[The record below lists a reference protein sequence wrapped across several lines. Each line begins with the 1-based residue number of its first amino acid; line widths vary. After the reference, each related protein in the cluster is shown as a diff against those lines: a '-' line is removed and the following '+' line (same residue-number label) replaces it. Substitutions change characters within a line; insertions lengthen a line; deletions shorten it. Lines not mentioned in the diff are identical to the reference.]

1 MNIDSIQIEAPKASS
16 QSKNSTDSSSNTGFS
31 DYLLSSNKNE
41 PPTSS
46 TTNSNQSNV
55 DKLNNQSIKES
66 TNSSNRLSI
75 DLSRGLEG
83 LLGQV
88 LKSNATRDQEQAI
101 TIEDMSNILGV
112 TSLTDLNKLL
122 NSSIDEATLSTES
135 ISLDKLGELLG
146 VNVEDLQAAIQKL
159 TSDDTQAKDVWDLL
173 AGIDQNAFAFM
184 QNLMSS
190 ISGEKG
196 ATVSQTQASDV
207 LGFLK
212 LVELA
217 APKTD
222 LVLSQELQVFQV
234 KEWMSAL
241 STKVEQLL
249 NQASSSQLP
258 LVKTKDV
265 QPLLINLTEASA
277 NESVTTSV
285 ATTLTETKG
294 TANTTVTLTLPTN
307 KASQAET
314 FVKEFQAIMNRS
326 QISNA
331 QGMTKLLIKL
341 YPENLGTIRVELV
354 QKDGVMTARLLAST
368 AIGKEML
375 DSQLNSLK
383 QGLVNQNIQLDRID
397 VTQALSDANRQ
408 EKGQHQFNQSFKQQA
423 HDQDDQNK
431 GEQDEEITFSDY
443 LMEMEV

>member
-1 MNIDSIQIEAPKASS
+1 M
-16 QSKNSTDSSSNTGFS
+16 
-31 DYLLSSNKNE
+31 
-41 PPTSS
+41 
-46 TTNSNQSNV
+46 
-55 DKLNNQSIKES
+55 NNQSIKEP
-66 TNSSNRLSI
+66 TFSSNRLSI

-88 LKSNATRDQEQAI
+88 LNNSATGDQEQAI

-122 NSSIDEATLSTES
+122 NSSIDEATLSNES

-159 TSDDTQAKDVWDLL
+159 TGDDTQAKDVWDLL
-173 AGIDQNAFAFM
+173 AGIDQNAFALM

-207 LGFLK
+207 LKFLK

-222 LVLSQELQVFQV
+222 LVLNQELQVFQV
-234 KEWMSAL
+234 KEWISAL

-249 NQASSSQLP
+249 NQASSSQLS
-258 LVKTKDV
+258 LVKSKDV
-265 QPLLINLTEASA
+265 QPLMINLTDASA
-277 NESVTTSV
+277 NESVT
-285 ATTLTETKG
+285 TTLTETKG

-326 QISNA
+326 QTSNA

-368 AIGKEML
+368 ALGKEML

-397 VTQALSDANRQ
+397 VAQALSDASRQ
-408 EKGQHQFNQSFKQQA
+408 EKGQNQFNQSFKQQA
-423 HDQDDQNK
+423 QDQDAKNK
-431 GEQDEEITFSDY
+431 DEQDEELTFSNY

>member
-16 QSKNSTDSSSNTGFS
+16 QSKNSTDSSTNTGFS
-31 DYLLSSNKNE
+31 DYLLSSNKTE

-46 TTNSNQSNV
+46 TTNSNSNQSNI

-66 TNSSNRLSI
+66 TFSSNRLSI

-88 LKSNATRDQEQAI
+88 LKSNTAGDQEQAI
-101 TIEDMSNILGV
+101 TLEDMSNILGV

-122 NSSIDEATLSTES
+122 NSAIDEATLSTES
-135 ISLDKLGELLG
+135 VSLDKLGELLG

-159 TSDDTQAKDVWDLL
+159 TGDDTQAKDVWDLL

-184 QNLMSS
+184 QNLMAS

-196 ATVSQTQASDV
+196 ATVSQTQASNV
-207 LGFLK
+207 LKFLK

-217 APKTD
+217 VPKTD
-222 LVLSQELQVFQV
+222 LVLNQELQVFQV

-258 LVKTKDV
+258 LIKSKDV
-265 QPLLINLTEASA
+265 QPLMLNLTDASA
-277 NESVTTSV
+277 NESVT
-285 ATTLTETKG
+285 TTLTETKG

-326 QISNA
+326 QTSNA

-341 YPENLGTIRVELV
+341 YPENLGTIRVELI

-368 AIGKEML
+368 ALGKEML
-375 DSQLNSLK
+375 DSQLNTLK

-408 EKGQHQFNQSFKQQA
+408 EKGQNQFNQSFKQQA
-423 HDQDDQNK
+423 QDQDAKDK
-431 GEQDEEITFSDY
+431 DELDEELTFSDY

>member
-16 QSKNSTDSSSNTGFS
+16 QSKNSTDSSTNTGFS
-31 DYLLSSNKNE
+31 DYLLSSNKTE

-46 TTNSNQSNV
+46 TTNSNSNQSNI

-66 TNSSNRLSI
+66 TFSSNKLSI

-88 LKSNATRDQEQAI
+88 LKSNTAGNQEQAI

-122 NSSIDEATLSTES
+122 NSAIDEATLSTES

-159 TSDDTQAKDVWDLL
+159 TGDDTQAKDVWDLL

-184 QNLMSS
+184 QNLMAS

-207 LGFLK
+207 LKFLK

-217 APKTD
+217 VPKTD
-222 LVLSQELQVFQV
+222 LVLNQELQVFQV

-258 LVKTKDV
+258 LIKSKDV
-265 QPLLINLTEASA
+265 QPLMINLTDASA
-277 NESVTTSV
+277 NESVT
-285 ATTLTETKG
+285 TTLTETKG

-326 QISNA
+326 QTSNA

-368 AIGKEML
+368 ALGKEML
-375 DSQLNSLK
+375 DSQLNTLK

-408 EKGQHQFNQSFKQQA
+408 EKGQNQFNQSFKQQA
-423 HDQDDQNK
+423 QDQDAKNK
-431 GEQDEEITFSDY
+431 DEQDEELTFSDY

>member
-1 MNIDSIQIEAPKASS
+1 MNIESIQIEAPKASS
-16 QSKNSTDSSSNTGFS
+16 QSKKSTDSQSNTGFS
-31 DYLLSSNKNE
+31 EYLLSSNKNE
-41 PPTSS
+41 PPATA
-46 TTNSNQSNV
+46 TTNSKQSNI
-55 DKLNNQSIKES
+55 DKLNNQSIKEP
-66 TNSSNRLSI
+66 TFSSNRLSI

-88 LKSNATRDQEQAI
+88 LNSSATGDQEQAI

-122 NSSIDEATLSTES
+122 NSSIDEATLSNES

-159 TSDDTQAKDVWDLL
+159 TGDDTQAKDVWDLL
-173 AGIDQNAFAFM
+173 AGIDQNAFALM

-207 LGFLK
+207 LKFLK

-222 LVLSQELQVFQV
+222 LVLNQELQVFQV
-234 KEWMSAL
+234 KEWISAL

-258 LVKTKDV
+258 LVKSKDV
-265 QPLLINLTEASA
+265 QPLMINLTDASA
-277 NESVTTSV
+277 NESVT
-285 ATTLTETKG
+285 TTLTETKG

-326 QISNA
+326 QTSNA

-368 AIGKEML
+368 ALGKEML

-397 VTQALSDANRQ
+397 VAQALSDASRQ
-408 EKGQHQFNQSFKQQA
+408 EKGQNQFNQSFKQQA
-423 HDQDDQNK
+423 QDQDAKNK
-431 GEQDEEITFSDY
+431 DEQDEELTFSDY

>member
-1 MNIDSIQIEAPKASS
+1 MNIESIQIEAPKASS
-16 QSKNSTDSSSNTGFS
+16 QSIKSTDSQSNTGFS
-31 DYLLSSNKNE
+31 EYLLSSNKNE
-41 PPTSS
+41 PATSS
-46 TTNSNQSNV
+46 ETNSKQSNI
-55 DKLNNQSIKES
+55 DKLNNQSIKEP
-66 TNSSNRLSI
+66 TFSSNRLSI

-88 LKSNATRDQEQAI
+88 LNSSSTGDQEQAI

-122 NSSIDEATLSTES
+122 NSSIDEATLSNES

-159 TSDDTQAKDVWDLL
+159 TGDDTQAKDIWDLL

-184 QNLMSS
+184 KNLMSS
-190 ISGEKG
+190 ISGEKD

-207 LGFLK
+207 LKFLK

-222 LVLSQELQVFQV
+222 LVLNQELQVFQV

-258 LVKTKDV
+258 LVKSKDV
-265 QPLLINLTEASA
+265 QPLMINLTDASA
-277 NESVTTSV
+277 NESVT
-285 ATTLTETKG
+285 TTLTETKG

-326 QISNA
+326 QTSNA

-368 AIGKEML
+368 ALGKEML

-383 QGLVNQNIQLDRID
+383 QSLVNQNIQLDRID
-397 VTQALSDANRQ
+397 VAQALSDASRQ
-408 EKGQHQFNQSFKQQA
+408 EKGQNQFNQSFKQQA
-423 HDQDDQNK
+423 QDQDTKNK
-431 GEQDEEITFSDY
+431 DEQDEELTFSDY

>member
-1 MNIDSIQIEAPKASS
+1 MNIESIQIEAPKASS
-16 QSKNSTDSSSNTGFS
+16 QSKKSTDSQSNTGFS
-31 DYLLSSNKNE
+31 EYLLSSNKNE
-41 PPTSS
+41 PTTSS
-46 TTNSNQSNV
+46 ETNSKQSNI

-66 TNSSNRLSI
+66 TISSNRLSI

-88 LKSNATRDQEQAI
+88 LNSSATGDQEQAI

-122 NSSIDEATLSTES
+122 NSSIDEATLSNES

-159 TSDDTQAKDVWDLL
+159 TGDDTQAKDIWDLL

-207 LGFLK
+207 LKFLK

-222 LVLSQELQVFQV
+222 LVLNQELQVFQV

-258 LVKTKDV
+258 LVKSKDV
-265 QPLLINLTEASA
+265 QPLMINLTDASA
-277 NESVTTSV
+277 NESVT
-285 ATTLTETKG
+285 TTLTETKG

-326 QISNA
+326 QTSNA

-368 AIGKEML
+368 ALGKEML

-397 VTQALSDANRQ
+397 VAQALSDASRQ
-408 EKGQHQFNQSFKQQA
+408 EKGQNQFNQSFKQQA
-423 HDQDDQNK
+423 QDQDAKNK
-431 GEQDEEITFSDY
+431 DEQDEELTFSDY

>member
-1 MNIDSIQIEAPKASS
+1 MNIESIQIEAPKASS
-16 QSKNSTDSSSNTGFS
+16 QSKKSTDSQSNTGFS
-31 DYLLSSNKNE
+31 EYLLSSNKNE
-41 PPTSS
+41 PPASA
-46 TTNSNQSNV
+46 TTNSKQSNI
-55 DKLNNQSIKES
+55 DKLNNQSIKEP
-66 TNSSNRLSI
+66 TFSSNRLSI

-88 LKSNATRDQEQAI
+88 LNSSATGDQEQAI
-101 TIEDMSNILGV
+101 TIEDISNILGV

-122 NSSIDEATLSTES
+122 NSSIDEATLSNES

-146 VNVEDLQAAIQKL
+146 VNVEDLQATIQKL
-159 TSDDTQAKDVWDLL
+159 TGDDTQAKDVWDLL
-173 AGIDQNAFAFM
+173 TGIDQNAFALM

-207 LGFLK
+207 LKFLK

-222 LVLSQELQVFQV
+222 LVLNQELQVFQV
-234 KEWMSAL
+234 KEWISAL

-258 LVKTKDV
+258 LVKSKDV
-265 QPLLINLTEASA
+265 QPLMINLTDASA
-277 NESVTTSV
+277 NESVT
-285 ATTLTETKG
+285 TTLTETKG

-326 QISNA
+326 QTSNA

-354 QKDGVMTARLLAST
+354 QKDGVITARLLAST
-368 AIGKEML
+368 ALGKEML

-397 VTQALSDANRQ
+397 VAQALSDASRQ
-408 EKGQHQFNQSFKQQA
+408 EKGQNQFNQSFKQQA
-423 HDQDDQNK
+423 QDQDAKNK
-431 GEQDEEITFSDY
+431 DEQDEELTFSDY

>member
-1 MNIDSIQIEAPKASS
+1 M
-16 QSKNSTDSSSNTGFS
+16 
-31 DYLLSSNKNE
+31 LSSNKTE

-46 TTNSNQSNV
+46 TTNSNSNQSNI

-66 TNSSNRLSI
+66 TFSSNRLSI

-88 LKSNATRDQEQAI
+88 LKSNTAGDQEQAI

-122 NSSIDEATLSTES
+122 NSAIDEATLSTES

-159 TSDDTQAKDVWDLL
+159 TGDDTQAKDVWDLL

-184 QNLMSS
+184 QNLMAS

-196 ATVSQTQASDV
+196 ATVSQNQASDV
-207 LGFLK
+207 LKFLK

-217 APKTD
+217 VPKTD
-222 LVLSQELQVFQV
+222 LVLNQELQVFQV

-258 LVKTKDV
+258 LIKSKDV
-265 QPLLINLTEASA
+265 QPLMLNLTDASA
-277 NESVTTSV
+277 NESVT
-285 ATTLTETKG
+285 TTLTETKG

-326 QISNA
+326 QTSNA

-368 AIGKEML
+368 ALGKEML
-375 DSQLNSLK
+375 DSQLNTLK

-408 EKGQHQFNQSFKQQA
+408 EKGQNQFNQSFKQQA
-423 HDQDDQNK
+423 QDQDAKNK
-431 GEQDEEITFSDY
+431 DEQDEELTFSDY

>member
-16 QSKNSTDSSSNTGFS
+16 QTKKSTDSKTNTGFS
-31 DYLLSSNKNE
+31 EYLLSSNKNE
-41 PPTSS
+41 PPASA
-46 TTNSNQSNV
+46 TTNSKQSNI
-55 DKLNNQSIKES
+55 DKLNNQSIQES
-66 TNSSNRLSI
+66 AVSSNRLSI

-83 LLGQV
+83 LLGKV
-88 LKSNATRDQEQAI
+88 LNSNATGDQEQAI

-122 NSSIDEATLSTES
+122 NGSIDEAALSNES
-135 ISLDKLGELLG
+135 ISLDKIGELLG

-159 TSDDTQAKDVWDLL
+159 TGDDTQAKDIWDFL

-196 ATVSQTQASDV
+196 ATVSQSQASDV
-207 LGFLK
+207 LKFLK

-222 LVLSQELQVFQV
+222 LVLNQELQVFQV

-258 LVKTKDV
+258 LVKSKDV
-265 QPLLINLTEASA
+265 QPLMINLTDASA
-277 NESVTTSV
+277 NESVTT
-285 ATTLTETKG
+285 TLTETKG
-294 TANTTVTLTLPTN
+294 TVNTTVTLTLPTN

-326 QISNA
+326 QTSNA

-368 AIGKEML
+368 ALGKEML

-397 VTQALSDANRQ
+397 VAQALSDASRQ
-408 EKGQHQFNQSFKQQA
+408 EKGQNQFNQSFKQQA
-423 HDQDDQNK
+423 QDQDAKNK
-431 GEQDEEITFSDY
+431 DEQDEELTFSDY

>member
-16 QSKNSTDSSSNTGFS
+16 QTKKSTDSKTNTGFS
-31 DYLLSSNKNE
+31 EYLLSSNKNE
-41 PPTSS
+41 PPASA
-46 TTNSNQSNV
+46 TTNSKQSNI
-55 DKLNNQSIKES
+55 DKLNNQSIQES
-66 TNSSNRLSI
+66 AVSSNRLSI

-83 LLGQV
+83 LLGKV
-88 LKSNATRDQEQAI
+88 LNSNATGDQEQAI

-122 NSSIDEATLSTES
+122 NGSIDEAALSNES
-135 ISLDKLGELLG
+135 ISLDKIGELLG

-159 TSDDTQAKDVWDLL
+159 TGDGTQAKDIWDLL

-196 ATVSQTQASDV
+196 ATVSQSQASDV
-207 LGFLK
+207 LKFLK

-222 LVLSQELQVFQV
+222 LVLNQELQVFQV

-258 LVKTKDV
+258 LVKSKDV
-265 QPLLINLTEASA
+265 QPLMINLTDASA
-277 NESVTTSV
+277 NESVT
-285 ATTLTETKG
+285 TTLTETKG

-326 QISNA
+326 QTSNA

-368 AIGKEML
+368 ALGKEML

-397 VTQALSDANRQ
+397 VAQALSDASRQ
-408 EKGQHQFNQSFKQQA
+408 EKGQNQFNQSFKQQA
-423 HDQDDQNK
+423 QDQDAKNK
-431 GEQDEEITFSDY
+431 DEQDEELTFSDY

>member
-1 MNIDSIQIEAPKASS
+1 MNIESIQIEAPKASS
-16 QSKNSTDSSSNTGFS
+16 QSIKSTDSQSNTGFS
-31 DYLLSSNKNE
+31 EYLLSSNKNE
-41 PPTSS
+41 PATSS
-46 TTNSNQSNV
+46 ETNSKQSNI
-55 DKLNNQSIKES
+55 DKLNNQSIKEP
-66 TNSSNRLSI
+66 TFSSNRLSI

-88 LKSNATRDQEQAI
+88 LNSSSTGDQEQAI

-122 NSSIDEATLSTES
+122 NSSIDEATLSNES

-159 TSDDTQAKDVWDLL
+159 TGDDTQAKDIWDLL

-184 QNLMSS
+184 KNLMSS
-190 ISGEKG
+190 ISGEKD

-207 LGFLK
+207 LKFLK

-222 LVLSQELQVFQV
+222 LVLNQELQVFQV

-258 LVKTKDV
+258 LVKSKDV
-265 QPLLINLTEASA
+265 QPLMINLTDASA
-277 NESVTTSV
+277 NESVT
-285 ATTLTETKG
+285 TTLTETKG

-326 QISNA
+326 QTSNS

-368 AIGKEML
+368 ALGKEML

-383 QGLVNQNIQLDRID
+383 QSLVNQNIQLDRID
-397 VTQALSDANRQ
+397 VAQALSDASRQ
-408 EKGQHQFNQSFKQQA
+408 EKGQNQFNQSFKQQA
-423 HDQDDQNK
+423 QDQDTKNK
-431 GEQDEEITFSDY
+431 DEQDEELTFSDY

>member
-16 QSKNSTDSSSNTGFS
+16 QSKNSTDSSTNTGFS
-31 DYLLSSNKNE
+31 DYLLSSNKTE

-46 TTNSNQSNV
+46 TTNSNSNQSNI

-66 TNSSNRLSI
+66 TFSSNRLSI

-88 LKSNATRDQEQAI
+88 LKSNTAGDQEQAI

-122 NSSIDEATLSTES
+122 NSAIDEATLSTES

-159 TSDDTQAKDVWDLL
+159 TGDDTQAKDVWDLL

-184 QNLMSS
+184 QNLMAS

-196 ATVSQTQASDV
+196 ATVSQNQASDV
-207 LGFLK
+207 LKFLK

-217 APKTD
+217 VPKTD
-222 LVLSQELQVFQV
+222 LVLNQELQVFQV

-258 LVKTKDV
+258 LIKSKDV
-265 QPLLINLTEASA
+265 QPLMLNLTDASA
-277 NESVTTSV
+277 NESVT
-285 ATTLTETKG
+285 TTLTETKG

-326 QISNA
+326 QTSNA

-368 AIGKEML
+368 ALGKEML
-375 DSQLNSLK
+375 DSQLNTLK

-408 EKGQHQFNQSFKQQA
+408 EKGQNQFNQSFKQQA
-423 HDQDDQNK
+423 QDQDAKNK
-431 GEQDEEITFSDY
+431 DEQDEELTFSDY

>member
-1 MNIDSIQIEAPKASS
+1 MNIESIQIEAPKASS
-16 QSKNSTDSSSNTGFS
+16 QSKKSTDSQSNTGFS
-31 DYLLSSNKNE
+31 EYLLSSNKNE
-41 PPTSS
+41 PPASA
-46 TTNSNQSNV
+46 TTNSKQSNI
-55 DKLNNQSIKES
+55 DKLNNQSIKEP
-66 TNSSNRLSI
+66 TFSSNRLSI

-88 LKSNATRDQEQAI
+88 LNSSATGDQEQAI
-101 TIEDMSNILGV
+101 TIEDISNILGV

-122 NSSIDEATLSTES
+122 NSSIDEATLSNES

-146 VNVEDLQAAIQKL
+146 VNVEDLQATIQKL
-159 TSDDTQAKDVWDLL
+159 TGDDTQAKDVWDLL
-173 AGIDQNAFAFM
+173 AGIDQNAFALM

-207 LGFLK
+207 LKFLK

-222 LVLSQELQVFQV
+222 LVLNQELQVFQV
-234 KEWMSAL
+234 KEWISAL

-258 LVKTKDV
+258 LVKSKDV
-265 QPLLINLTEASA
+265 QPLMINLTDASA
-277 NESVTTSV
+277 NESVT
-285 ATTLTETKG
+285 TTLTETKG

-326 QISNA
+326 QTSNA

-368 AIGKEML
+368 ALGKEML

-397 VTQALSDANRQ
+397 VAQALSDASRQ
-408 EKGQHQFNQSFKQQA
+408 EKGQNQFNQSFKQQA
-423 HDQDDQNK
+423 QDQDAKNK
-431 GEQDEEITFSDY
+431 DEQDEELTFSDY

>member
-1 MNIDSIQIEAPKASS
+1 MNIDSIQIESPKASS
-16 QSKNSTDSSSNTGFS
+16 QLNNSNASSSDTRFS
-31 DYLLSSNKNE
+31 EYLLSSNKNV
-41 PPTSS
+41 PPASS
-46 TTNSNQSNV
+46 TTDAKQNNV
-55 DKLNNQSIKES
+55 DKLNSQTIECS
-66 TNSSNRLSI
+66 TFNSNRLSI

-88 LKSNATRDQEQAI
+88 LNSKNVENHEQAI
-101 TIEDMSNILGV
+101 TIEDMSNILSV

-122 NSSIDEATLSTES
+122 KSSIDETSLSSEG
-135 ISLDKLGELLG
+135 ISLEKLGELLG
-146 VNVEDLQAAIQKL
+146 VNVEDLQTTIQKL
-159 TSDDTQAKDVWDLL
+159 TGDDTQAKDVWDLL

-190 ISGEKG
+190 ISGDKG
-196 ATVSQTQASDV
+196 ATVSQTHASDV
-207 LGFLK
+207 LKFLK

-222 LVLSQELQVFQV
+222 LVLNQELQVFQV
-234 KEWMSAL
+234 KEWTSAI

-249 NQASSSQLP
+249 TQANSSQLP
-258 LVKTKDV
+258 LTKSKDL
-265 QPLLINLTEASA
+265 QPLMINLTDASTNT
-277 NESVTTSV
+277 NESVTT
-285 ATTLTETKG
+285 TLAETKG

-326 QISNA
+326 QTSNA
-331 QGMTKLLIKL
+331 PGLTKLLIKL

-368 AIGKEML
+368 ALGKEML

-423 HDQDDQNK
+423 QDQEDKNNDNQ
-431 GEQDEEITFSDY
+431 EDVPAFSDY
-443 LMEMEV
+443 LTEMEV

>member
-16 QSKNSTDSSSNTGFS
+16 QSKKSTDSKTNTGFS
-31 DYLLSSNKNE
+31 EYLLSSNKNE
-41 PPTSS
+41 PPASA
-46 TTNSNQSNV
+46 TTNSKQSNI
-55 DKLNNQSIKES
+55 DKLNNQSIQES
-66 TNSSNRLSI
+66 AVSSNRLSI

-83 LLGQV
+83 LLGKV
-88 LKSNATRDQEQAI
+88 LNSNATGDQEQAI

-122 NSSIDEATLSTES
+122 NGSIDEAALSNES
-135 ISLDKLGELLG
+135 ISLDKIGELLG

-159 TSDDTQAKDVWDLL
+159 TGDDTQAKDIWDLL
-173 AGIDQNAFAFM
+173 AGIDQNAFAFI

-196 ATVSQTQASDV
+196 ATVSQSQASDV
-207 LGFLK
+207 LKFLK

-222 LVLSQELQVFQV
+222 LVLNQELQVFQV
-234 KEWMSAL
+234 KEWMAAL

-249 NQASSSQLP
+249 NQASSSQRP
-258 LVKTKDV
+258 LVKSKDV
-265 QPLLINLTEASA
+265 QPLMINLTDASA
-277 NESVTTSV
+277 NESVT
-285 ATTLTETKG
+285 TTLTETKG

-326 QISNA
+326 QTSNA

-368 AIGKEML
+368 ALGKEML

-397 VTQALSDANRQ
+397 VAQALSDASRQ
-408 EKGQHQFNQSFKQQA
+408 EKGQNQFNQSFKQQA
-423 HDQDDQNK
+423 QDQDAKNK
-431 GEQDEEITFSDY
+431 DEQDEELTFSDY

>member
-1 MNIDSIQIEAPKASS
+1 MNIDSIQIEAPNASS
-16 QSKNSTDSSSNTGFS
+16 QSKKSTDSKTNTGFS
-31 DYLLSSNKNE
+31 EYLLSSNKNE
-41 PPTSS
+41 PSAS
-46 TTNSNQSNV
+46 ATTNSKQSNI
-55 DKLNNQSIKES
+55 DKLNNQSIQES
-66 TNSSNRLSI
+66 AVSSNRLSI

-83 LLGQV
+83 LLGKV
-88 LKSNATRDQEQAI
+88 LNSNATGDQEQAI

-122 NSSIDEATLSTES
+122 NGSIDEAALSNES
-135 ISLDKLGELLG
+135 ISLDKIGELLG

-159 TSDDTQAKDVWDLL
+159 TGDDTQAKDIWDLL

-196 ATVSQTQASDV
+196 ATVSQSKASDV
-207 LGFLK
+207 LKFLK

-222 LVLSQELQVFQV
+222 LVLNQELQVFQV

-258 LVKTKDV
+258 LVKSKDV
-265 QPLLINLTEASA
+265 QPLMINLTDASA
-277 NESVTTSV
+277 NESVT
-285 ATTLTETKG
+285 TTLTETKG

-326 QISNA
+326 QTSNA

-368 AIGKEML
+368 ALGKEML

-383 QGLVNQNIQLDRID
+383 QGLINQNIQLDRID
-397 VTQALSDANRQ
+397 VAQALSDASRQ
-408 EKGQHQFNQSFKQQA
+408 EKGQNQFNQSFKQQA
-423 HDQDDQNK
+423 QDQDAKNK
-431 GEQDEEITFSDY
+431 DEQDEELTFSDY

>member
-16 QSKNSTDSSSNTGFS
+16 QSKKSTDSKTNTGFS
-31 DYLLSSNKNE
+31 EYLLSSNKNE
-41 PPTSS
+41 PPASA
-46 TTNSNQSNV
+46 TTNSKQSNI
-55 DKLNNQSIKES
+55 DKLNNQSIQES
-66 TNSSNRLSI
+66 AVSSNRLSI

-83 LLGQV
+83 LLGKV
-88 LKSNATRDQEQAI
+88 LNSNATGDQEQAI

-122 NSSIDEATLSTES
+122 NGSIDEAALSNES
-135 ISLDKLGELLG
+135 ISLDKIGELLG

-159 TSDDTQAKDVWDLL
+159 TGDDTQAKDIWDLL

-196 ATVSQTQASDV
+196 ATVSQSQASDV
-207 LGFLK
+207 LKLLK

-222 LVLSQELQVFQV
+222 LVLNQELQVFQV

-258 LVKTKDV
+258 LVKSKDV
-265 QPLLINLTEASA
+265 QPLMINLTDASA
-277 NESVTTSV
+277 NESVT
-285 ATTLTETKG
+285 TTLTETKG

-326 QISNA
+326 QTSNA

-368 AIGKEML
+368 ALGKEML

-397 VTQALSDANRQ
+397 VAQALSDASRQ
-408 EKGQHQFNQSFKQQA
+408 EKGQNQFNQSFKQQSQ
-423 HDQDDQNK
+423 DQDAKNK
-431 GEQDEEITFSDY
+431 DEQDEELTFSDY

>member
-1 MNIDSIQIEAPKASS
+1 MNIESIQIEAPKASS
-16 QSKNSTDSSSNTGFS
+16 QSKKSTDSQSNTGFS
-31 DYLLSSNKNE
+31 EYLLSSNKNE
-41 PPTSS
+41 PATSS
-46 TTNSNQSNV
+46 ETNSKQSNI

-66 TNSSNRLSI
+66 SISSNRLSI

-88 LKSNATRDQEQAI
+88 LNSSAAGDQEQAI

-122 NSSIDEATLSTES
+122 NSSIDEVTLSNES

-159 TSDDTQAKDVWDLL
+159 TGEDTQAKDIWDLL

-184 QNLMSS
+184 KNLMSS
-190 ISGEKG
+190 ISGEKD

-207 LGFLK
+207 LKFLK

-222 LVLSQELQVFQV
+222 LVLNQELQVFQV

-258 LVKTKDV
+258 LVKSKDV
-265 QPLLINLTEASA
+265 QPLMINLADASA
-277 NESVTTSV
+277 NESV

-326 QISNA
+326 QTSNA

-368 AIGKEML
+368 ALGKEML

-397 VTQALSDANRQ
+397 VAQALSDASRQ
-408 EKGQHQFNQSFKQQA
+408 EKGQNQFNQSFKQQA
-423 HDQDDQNK
+423 QDQDAKNK
-431 GEQDEEITFSDY
+431 DEQDEELTFSDY

>member
-16 QSKNSTDSSSNTGFS
+16 QSKNSTDSSTNTGFS
-31 DYLLSSNKNE
+31 DYLLSSNKTE

-46 TTNSNQSNV
+46 TTNSNSNQSNI

-66 TNSSNRLSI
+66 TFSSNKLSI

-88 LKSNATRDQEQAI
+88 LKSNTAGNQEQAI

-122 NSSIDEATLSTES
+122 NSAIDEATLSTES

-159 TSDDTQAKDVWDLL
+159 TGDDTQAKDVWDLL

-184 QNLMSS
+184 QNLMAS

-207 LGFLK
+207 LKFLK

-217 APKTD
+217 VPKTD
-222 LVLSQELQVFQV
+222 LVLNQELQVFQV

-258 LVKTKDV
+258 LIKSKDV
-265 QPLLINLTEASA
+265 QPLMINLTDASA
-277 NESVTTSV
+277 NESVT
-285 ATTLTETKG
+285 TTLTETKG

-326 QISNA
+326 QTSNA

-368 AIGKEML
+368 ALGKEML

-408 EKGQHQFNQSFKQQA
+408 EKGQNQFNQSFKQQA
-423 HDQDDQNK
+423 QDQDAKNK
-431 GEQDEEITFSDY
+431 DEQDEELTFSDY